1 MEDSKLAK
9 GLKCSQYQKYC
20 GDCFPQSAV
29 CPVIFSSCDVYT
41 CFVIPGTCF
50 SRNLPCFTLNTSRNV
65 PTSMFYYTPQDDNT
79 SKMSITWTQRCL
91 GMERCKTDRA
101 KGRLGDKIEEVLLV
115 LAAFKTLDQF
125 DVFRIELLMSLPQ
138 QKLKALAQRFWCPKW
153 FRV

>member
-91 GMERCKTDRA
+91 GMERCKNDRA
-101 KGRLGDKIEEVLLV
+101 KGRLGTKSKKYFWYWLHLRP
-115 LAAFKTLDQF
+115 LTS
-125 DVFRIELLMSLPQ
+125 LMSSVSNYS
-138 QKLKALAQRFWCPKW
+138 CPCHSKNSRLW
-153 FRV
+153 PTFLMP